1 MKKITSIEELRRFAE
16 SKNKDFSYK
25 DLSGL
30 DLSKIE
36 PEFWEGATFYYTNL
50 SNTGIKFKPRKL
62 AEESIEGCNLEGVD
76 LSDSTDQDWLF
87 IDIKNTNLRDTGLR
101 ISLHYR
107 SGDLG
112 TVLLDENF
120 GDLDPEDFDG
130 VNLSFEML
138 EINPFIKI
146 TPQKLSE
153 MIEKEIH
160 DISVFITESKA
171 TTLLKKC
178 EERLE
183 EYDDG
188 TLTSLYTRMCEGWS
202 TMDKLSFFNQS
213 IIGKKFEKLDLSGI
227 PVELIGEFIFKK
239 CMFGE
244 IIFDN
249 PLNHLTDIT
258 IFNRQ
263 NENEFE
269 KITFTKL
276 NSNAWRHIT
285 KYTRI
290 GRVTFKRFIYL
301 EIGKKCNAR
310 CLFCRNKSFSE
321 SKKRDMDAII
331 ANLKKMEEDID
342 TIFIGG
348 GEPALYWNDVIKI
361 YRNIK
366 TNIVIVTNGS
376 LPVLER
382 DYKERMS
389 IYISRHALS
398 DEENQKI
405 LNIISPNTRIL
416 SIQEIKEMARVYTVV
431 LTPVC
436 IKGGLDTAEKICEYI
451 EEFLQGKIKNIII
464 SNLHSDASLGEKKM
478 DYVDM
483 CIDPKIFDKVQQKL
497 LKQGFEEKE
506 LICSTGGYILKR
518 YQKEN
523 YTVSFKIYLSK
534 EELEKYW
541 KNAFK
546 RTFDFT
552 MTPSG
557 ELYQDWNRGSL
568 VVLEDED

>member
-1 MKKITSIEELRRFAE
+1 MDMEKITSIRKLRRFAKRE
-16 SKNKDFSYK
+16 GKDFSYK

-36 PEFWEGATFYYTNL
+36 PEFWEGARFYYTNL

-120 GDLDPEDFDG
+120 GDLDPEEFDG

-227 PVELIGEFIFKK
+227 PVEVIGEFIFKK

-249 PLNHLTDIT
+249 SLNHLTDIT

-269 KITFTKL
+269 TEDSYINKKDYESYYKVAELLNQLDKKDEATEMLFNLLDKKPDMYKATELLGDILISKEMYKEAVNIYQEALKYNPVSYEIHYNLGIAYTMLNDFQNAKICYEKAANI
-276 NSNAWRHIT
+276 NSLLYNA
-285 KYTRI
+285 KYSLAEI
-290 GRVTFKRFIYL
+290 ALIYKDLEEAEKRFL
-301 EIGKKCNAR
+301 QA
-310 CLFCRNKSFSE
+310 
-321 SKKRDMDAII
+321 
-331 ANLKKMEEDID
+331 
-342 TIFIGG
+342 
-348 GEPALYWNDVIKI
+348 
-361 YRNIK
+361 
-366 TNIVIVTNGS
+366 
-376 LPVLER
+376 
-382 DYKERMS
+382 
-389 IYISRHALS
+389 
-398 DEENQKI
+398 
-405 LNIISPNTRIL
+405 
-416 SIQEIKEMARVYTVV
+416 
-431 LTPVC
+431 
-436 IKGGLDTAEKICEYI
+436 I
-451 EEFLQGKIKNIII
+451 EEEEL
-464 SNLHSDASLGEKKM
+464 SADA
-478 DYVDM
+478 YY
-483 CIDPKIFDKVQQKL
+483 
-497 LKQGFEEKE
+497 E
-506 LICSTGGYILKR
+506 LA
-518 YQKEN
+518 
-523 YTVSFKIYLSK
+523 KIYLIKGDK
-534 EELEKYW
+534 ETAINYANTAIDIDARRIVDKIRKEIKKEQRIR
-541 KNAFK
+541 FK
-546 RTFDFT
+546 
-552 MTPSG
+552 
-557 ELYQDWNRGSL
+557 
-568 VVLEDED
+568 